1 MITIW
6 MFMLSVGVSL
16 GQYFGQGGESFTD
29 QQNQRISLTRPN
41 TVIAPNAFVR
51 NLQIQNALPVQQGFP
66 VQPRLQPLPF
76 NQFNIPQNVPIQPQ
90 VFQSPQVAFP
100 PFSPQPPVVQS
111 ASPLPTQSPLNLC
124 GHSSALVHATYKSRG
139 YHLSWCRTQATF
151 SWDQGNSYCSG
162 LGRDFRLVSIE
173 SKDIDDFITDIIA
186 RHAVKFFWTGGN
198 KRGYGVWRW
207 LSGSLVTYSKWSHT
221 GGNGQPQ
228 PDNREGHEDCLAVM
242 NNFYNDGIKW
252 HDIACYH
259 DKPVI
264 CETSVLP
271 SPYSNF

>member
-1 MITIW
+1 

-29 QQNQRISLTRPN
+29 QQNQRISLTRRN

-76 NQFNIPQNVPIQPQ
+76 NQFNILQNVPIQPQ

-100 PFSPQPPVVQS
+100 PFSPQPPVVQP

-124 GHSSALVHATYKSRG
+124 GHSSALIHATYKSRG

-186 RHAVKFFWTGGN
+186 RHAVKFFWSGGN

>member
-1 MITIW
+1 MITICL
-6 MFMLSVGVSL
+6 FMLSVGVSL

-51 NLQIQNALPVQQGFP
+51 NLQIQNTLPVQQGFP

-100 PFSPQPPVVQS
+100 RFSPQPPVVQS
-111 ASPLPTQSPLNLC
+111 ASRLPAQSPLNLC
-124 GHSSALVHATYKSRG
+124 GHSSALVQATYKNRG

-151 SWDQGNSYCSG
+151 SWDQGTSYCSG

-186 RHAVKFFWTGGN
+186 RHPVKFFWTGGN

-228 PDNREGHEDCLAVM
+228 PDNREGNEDCLAVM

>member
-1 MITIW
+1 TEPTHFFNSTEYSYCSKCICKELTDSERPPSAAGVPSSA
-6 MFMLSVGVSL
+6 SVTA
-16 GQYFGQGGESFTD
+16 FT
-29 QQNQRISLTRPN
+29 
-41 TVIAPNAFVR
+41 
-51 NLQIQNALPVQQGFP
+51 
-66 VQPRLQPLPF
+66 F

-173 SKDIDDFITDIIA
+173 SKDIEDFITDIIA

-271 SPYSNF
+271 SPYSNS

>member
-16 GQYFGQGGESFTD
+16 GQYFGQGGESLAD
-29 QQNQRISLTRPN
+29 QQIQRIALPLPN
-41 TVIAPNAFVR
+41 TARAQNEFVR
-51 NLQIQNALPVQQGFP
+51 NLHIGNTLPVQQVFP
-66 VQPRLQPLPF
+66 AQPRLQPLLV
-76 NQFNIPQNVPIQPQ
+76 NQFNLPQTFEIQPQ

-100 PFSPQPPVVQS
+100 QFLPQPPLVQS
-111 ASPLPTQSPLNLC
+111 SPPLPAQSPLNLC

-139 YHLSWCRTQATF
+139 YHFSWCRTQATF

-173 SKDIDDFITDIIA
+173 SKDIDDFITDIID
-186 RHAVKFFWTGGN
+186 RHPVKFFWTGGN

-207 LSGSLVTYSKWSHT
+207 LSGSLVTYNKWSHT
-221 GGNGQPQ
+221 GGKGQPQ
-228 PDNREGHEDCLAVM
+228 PDNREGNEDCLAVM
-242 NNFYNDGIKW
+242 KNFYNDGIKW

-264 CETSVLP
+264 CETSVLL